1 MKKQFL
7 YAFVMLNLL
16 CSRASIA
23 QPSRPNATD
32 IAVEWAFEGNQIEGK
47 PQYRARFTLKNNG
60 KVTLP
65 AKGWTIYYNQ
75 LAGTPI
81 PDSLS
86 PVVFKRI
93 TGDFYSMQPTAAFKA
108 IAPGASTTFAVLYT
122 GALIKATEAPCGLYI
137 VFKNADGKEQ
147 KPELLSN
154 YTVTSS
160 AQPEQLARSA
170 NDLVPIPSPEQQF
183 RQFALYTALP
193 EEQFSKII
201 PTPVKM
207 VEGNEFI
214 KLDASFRLQSA
225 KGLSREDAY
234 FRKMMESIF
243 GKRARPQGEPTAVPI
258 VLKIDS
264 TKAKKESYS
273 LTIEAGKGIAIIG
286 ADPAGVFY
294 GIQSLMAWLPPD
306 VFKTKQTL
314 VTIKT
319 LSIED
324 APRFGYRGLHL
335 DASRNFHKKEAVLKL
350 LDVMAFYKLNKLHF
364 HLADDEGWRLEI
376 PQLPELTQVGAFRGH
391 TLNEE
396 AFLYPAYGS
405 GLFTDPAVSH
415 GSGFYTISDFIEILK
430 YARERHI
437 EVIPEFDTPG
447 HSRAAIK
454 AMQAR
459 YNRLMKEG
467 KPEEAKAYLLNDPAD
482 SSRYESVQGYA
493 DNVICVCQE
502 STYRFWEKII
512 AGVRAT
518 YQAAGA
524 PLTTIHIGG
533 DEVPKGVWEKSP
545 ACAEWM
551 KNNPKLKTMEDL
563 AIYYIER
570 VNQLL
575 QNSKL
580 RTGGWEEIALKTEK
594 AGNASRYAPNPK
606 FIRDGLVPYV
616 WNNLSGNQDLGNRL
630 ANAGYPIVL
639 CNVTNLYFDLAFNK
653 DFEEPGLSWGGFV
666 DTRKPFEFVPE
677 DVFKSTTTDP
687 LGNAFNT
694 DEFYKTMEKLTDKG
708 KANILGIQGELW
720 SETIK
725 GQEMLE
731 YYALP
736 KLLGLAERAW
746 AAQPEWAAMEQKNSR
761 EAALNNAW
769 HSFANSVG
777 KRELPRLDY
786 LFGGFNYRIAP
797 PGAVIEKGVLKAAA
811 EFPGLQIR
819 YTLDNSEPTMQSPLY
834 EKPFNAGSTVKLK
847 TFDTRGR
854 GSRTI
859 TLTP

>member
-1 MKKQFL
+1 MKKRFL
-7 YAFVMLNLL
+7 YVFFVLNLL
-16 CSRASIA
+16 CSWASVA
-23 QPSRPNATD
+23 QSSRPNAAD
-32 IAVEWAFEGNQIEGK
+32 IAVQWVLEGNQIEGK
-47 PQYRARFTLKNNG
+47 PQYRARFTFKNNA
-60 KVTLP
+60 KVALP

-75 LAGTPI
+75 LAGTPVA
-81 PDSLS
+81 DSLS
-86 PVVFKRI
+86 SVVIRRI

-108 IAPGASTTFAVLYT
+108 IAPGASATFTVLYT
-122 GALIKATEAPCGLYI
+122 GSLIKAIEAPCGLYI

-147 KPELLSN
+147 KPEVLSN
-154 YTVTSS
+154 YTVASS
-160 AQPEQLARSA
+160 VQPEQLVRSA
-170 NDLVPIPSPEQQF
+170 TDIVPIPTPAQQF
-183 RQFALYTALP
+183 QQFAPYNALP

-201 PTPVKM
+201 PTPMKIVA
-207 VEGNEFI
+207 GNEFI
-214 KLDASFRLQSA
+214 KLDPSFRLQSA

-258 VLKIDS
+258 VLRIDS
-264 TKAKKESYS
+264 TKAKKESYT
-273 LTIEAGKGIAIIG
+273 LKIEAGKGITIVG
-286 ADPAGVFY
+286 ADAAGVFY
-294 GIQSLMAWLPPD
+294 GIQSLMAWLPTD

-314 VTIKT
+314 VNIKT
-319 LSIED
+319 VSIED

-350 LDVMAFYKLNKLHF
+350 LDAMAFYKLNKLHF

-391 TLNEE
+391 TLQEE

-405 GLFTDPAVSH
+405 GPFADPAVSH
-415 GSGFYTISDFIEILK
+415 GSGFYTTNDFIEILQ
-430 YARERHI
+430 YAKARHI

-447 HSRAAIK
+447 HARAAIK

-467 KPEEAKAYLLNDPAD
+467 KPEEANAYLLSDPAD
-482 SSRYESVQGYA
+482 SSRYESVQGYT
-493 DNVICVCQE
+493 DNVICICQE
-502 STYRFWEKII
+502 STYRFWEKVIS
-512 AGVRAT
+512 GVRAT

-524 PLTTIHIGG
+524 PLTTVHIGG
-533 DEVPKGVWEKSP
+533 DEVPKGAWAQSP
-545 ACAEWM
+545 ACAELM
-551 KNNPKLKTMEDL
+551 KTNPKLKTTEDL
-563 AIYYIER
+563 ALYYIQR
-570 VNQLL
+570 LNQLL

-580 RTGGWEEIALKTEK
+580 LTSGWEEIALKIQK
-594 AGNASRYAPNPK
+594 VGGASRYVPNPA
-606 FIRDGLVPYV
+606 FIRDGLIPYV

-630 ANAGYPIVL
+630 ANAGYPVVL
-639 CNVTNLYFDLAFNK
+639 CNVTNLYFDLAYNK

-666 DTRKPFEFVPE
+666 DTRKSFEFVPE

-708 KANILGIQGELW
+708 KANILGIQGQLW

-746 AAQPEWAAMEQKNSR
+746 AAQPQWATMEQKNSR

-769 HSFANSVG
+769 HSFANSLG
-777 KRELPRLDY
+777 QYELPRLDY

-819 YTLDNSEPTMQSPLY
+819 YTLDNSEPTTQSPLY
-834 EKPFNAGSTVKLK
+834 EKPFNASGTVKLK
-847 TFDTRGR
+847 AFDTRGR